1 MTEDYRGRGAS
12 QIEGRQES
20 GTATIDDPSSSQ
32 TVTVTF
38 EEPFADTPDV
48 VGLAA
53 SDSNAVNYSNVSKD
67 SFDIT
72 TAGTGGS
79 TVDVG
84 WIVTGPGRPG
94 ET

>member
-1 MTEDYRGRGAS
+1 MAEDYRGRGAS

-38 EEPFADTPDV
+38 EEPFAEAPDI
-48 VGLAA
+48 VGLAP
-53 SDSNAVNYSNVSKD
+53 SDANAVNYSNVTTD

-72 TAGTGGS
+72 TAGTGGDP
-79 TVDVG
+79 VDVG
-84 WIVTGPGRPG
+84 WIATGPGRPG